1 MAFIVSTTQPTDISL
16 GDEWFN
22 PTTNELKKLV
32 ALNGTTV
39 DYKSIYG
46 GNAITTVSSSPSP
59 SSAPAAPS
67 SSTTA
72 SYDLIISP
80 TLGGK
85 TAWTFATDGPLNITS
100 GSYTIIPTNGLTV
113 NMKMWGQGGAGGQ
126 NGGSSIS
133 YASGAGA
140 ALVGTITLVKDQ
152 PYHLTFFGGGAAN
165 ATVNSRGGNASG
177 MFLGTS
183 AIFDNSIAIAAG
195 GGGAGYDD
203 GGRGDVGGAGGYPAG
218 ENGAGYS
225 TAFGGGATQSA
236 GGAAGTASTNGTAG
250 SALRGGE
257 GAFNGT
263 QYGGGGGGGGYYGGG
278 GAGIQSAWAG
288 AGGGGGSSYTNPAYV
303 TGVTHY
309 SGANI
314 NAGNSSDPDRGLAG
328 SGVAAGTT
336 TPVFGSPGRIYITKV

>member
-1 MAFIVSTTQPTDISL
+1 MAFIVSTTQPTDVSL

-46 GNAITTVSSSPSP
+46 GNAITTVSSST
-59 SSAPAAPS
+59 SSVS
-67 SSTTA
+67 SSSSSNTTA
-72 SYDLIISP
+72 SYDLIVSP
-80 TLGGK
+80 SLGGK
-85 TAWTFATDGPLNITS
+85 TGWNFTTDGPLNITS

-140 ALVGTITLVKDQ
+140 ALIGTVSLVKDQ
-152 PYHLTFFGGGAAN
+152 SYFLTFFGGGNTTSSFNAN
-165 ATVNSRGGNASG
+165 GGNASG

-183 AIFDNSIAIAAG
+183 AIFANSIAIAAG

-203 GGRGDVGGAGGYPAG
+203 GGRGDAGGAGGYPAG

-225 TAFGGGATQSA
+225 TTAGAGATQSA
-236 GGAAGTASTNGTAG
+236 GGASSPGFTYPGTPGT
-250 SALRGGE
+250 ALRGGS
-257 GAFNGT
+257 GGSAT
-263 QYGGGGGGGGYYGGG
+263 TYGGGGGGGGYYGGG
-278 GAGIQSAWAG
+278 GGGLQSAWAG
-288 AGGGGGSSYTNPAYV
+288 GGGGGGSSYTNPAYV

-336 TPVFGSPGRIYITKV
+336 TPVFGNPGRIYITKV